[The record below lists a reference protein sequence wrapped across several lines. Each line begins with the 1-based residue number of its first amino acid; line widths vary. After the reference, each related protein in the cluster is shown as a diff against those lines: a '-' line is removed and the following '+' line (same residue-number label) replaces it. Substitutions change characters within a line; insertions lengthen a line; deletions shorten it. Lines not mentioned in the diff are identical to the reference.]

1 MKVNDSHSAKKKSFI
16 KLPQYPGGKNAF
28 KEFVS
33 QNLKYP
39 EDALKNRIEG
49 VVHAEYEVNDHGKV
63 IDIRIKKGIGYG
75 CDEETI
81 RILSLMVYE
90 PAHNRGM
97 RVKSK
102 VKARIPFKLPAPAI
116 DNSVTNVN
124 INYAISEKKVIAK
137 EPTKSYSYTINM
149 G

>member
-1 MKVNDSHSAKKKSFI
+1 MKVNDSNSSKKKSFI

-39 EDALKNRIEG
+39 EEAITNGIEG

-63 IDIRIKKGIGYG
+63 TDVRIKKSIGFG

-81 RILSLMVYE
+81 RLLSMMVYE
-90 PAHNRGM
+90 PVHNRGM

-102 VKARIPFKLPAPAI
+102 VKARIPFKLPTPAI

-124 INYAISEKKVIAK
+124 INYAITEKKVIAR